1 MPGSR
6 PGGKKNLST
15 QSLLL
20 PQSVEMP
27 EARPI
32 LHVVGPVPVDTVE
45 RGPVAAAASKPLLG
59 HVLVLAVL
67 VSLGILFVVLVPLGG
82 WHYYSEPLETRGYQP
97 QHSLLRPS
105 GQVGRALGIAGTAC
119 MVVMHLY
126 SLRKRTRVLGT
137 LGRVPGWLEFH
148 IFCGILGPLLIT
160 LHTSFKFNGIVA
172 VAYWSMVM
180 VMVSGFVGRYLYVR
194 IPKSLR
200 GQELTHAEVCTRADE
215 LKRRLLDSTLPVLF
229 LRRVETFEASVIP
242 AAESATTWT
251 GLVLGEVTLRRRLRI
266 LRNELHDAG
275 VSKRILHEA
284 ADTIAE
290 RAVLLLRIAYLK
302 KTKQLFDLW
311 HVFHRP
317 LAVIVLLIVTVH
329 IATALYFGYAFGKG

>member
-1 MPGSR
+1 M
-6 PGGKKNLST
+6 NT
-15 QSLLL
+15 QSLRL
-20 PQSVEMP
+20 PETLEEQES
-27 EARPI
+27 RPN
-32 LHVVGPVPVDTVE
+32 LRVVSQAPTRTSALPSPA
-45 RGPVAAAASKPLLG
+45 PVARKPLLG
-59 HVLVLAVL
+59 HVLILAAL
-67 VSLGILFVVLVPLGG
+67 ASLAIGFVVLVPLGG
-82 WHYYSEPLETRGYQP
+82 WHYYRVPIEARGYQP
-97 QHSLLRPS
+97 QHLLLHPS
-105 GQVGRALGIAGTAC
+105 GTVGRALGIAGTLC

-126 SLRKRTRVLGT
+126 SLRKRTRVFGT
-137 LGRVPGWLEFH
+137 LGRVPAWLEFH
-148 IFCGILGPLLIT
+148 IFCGILGPFLIT

-172 VAYWSMVM
+172 VAYWSMIM
-180 VMVSGFVGRYLYVR
+180 VTLSGFVGRYLYVR